1 MKQRVGRS
9 KSSNNFFR
17 LLMILLPRFIST
29 RVCVHRKFNKLSKI
43 FWGKKK
49 RRREIYIIDSLKERN
64 GATEFNLDSS
74 IEFYAINHR
83 HLLRAQFLS
92 RRYA

>member
-1 MKQRVGRS
+1 
-9 KSSNNFFR
+9 
-17 LLMILLPRFIST
+17 MILLPRFFSMC
-29 RVCVHRKFNKLSKI
+29 VCVCVRIGNLINFPRS
-43 FWGKKK
+43 FWGGG
-49 RRREIYIIDSLKERN
+49 RGEGREIYIIDSLKER

-74 IEFYAINHR
+74 IEFYTINHR

>member
-1 MKQRVGRS
+1 MC
-9 KSSNNFFR
+9 
-17 LLMILLPRFIST
+17 
-29 RVCVHRKFNKLSKI
+29 VCVCAYRKFNKLSKI
-43 FWGKKK
+43 FFGGGGGEG
-49 RRREIYIIDSLKERN
+49 REIYIIDSLKER